1 MLQWLYVVI
10 VVVAYDVQ
18 NFKLCLH
25 VWRVRLCDYA
35 IHFWTILTHDCSKI
49 DFKKQQHQ
57 LLLLDLFLAFGPPN
71 LARNGSPSLPSAME
85 VYTKA
90 STTQLLLDV
99 QSCIHCAPAV
109 GLPKTGRLYDII

>member
-1 MLQWLYVVI
+1 MI
-10 VVVAYDVQ
+10 AQ
-18 NFKLCLH
+18 NRFQEATNNINCFSLIC
-25 VWRVRLCDYA
+25 A
-35 IHFWTILTHDCSKI
+35 
-49 DFKKQQHQ
+49 
-57 LLLLDLFLAFGPPN
+57 AFGPPN

-109 GLPKTGRLYDII
+109 GLPKTGRSYMILYDII